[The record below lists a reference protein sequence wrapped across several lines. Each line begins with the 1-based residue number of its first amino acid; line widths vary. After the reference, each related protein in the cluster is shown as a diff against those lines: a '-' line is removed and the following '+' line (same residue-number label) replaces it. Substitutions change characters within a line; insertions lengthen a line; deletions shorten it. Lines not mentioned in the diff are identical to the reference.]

1 MKERFFKL
9 AAKENFPN
17 TPGITKEL
25 DELQD
30 TIESASRGAT
40 SEASIRAQ
48 EPKPEPEL
56 HDPY

>member
-25 DELQD
+25 DELQE
-30 TIESASRGAT
+30 TIKANQPPP
-40 SEASIRAQ
+40 SEIEIPS
-48 EPKPEPEL
+48 
-56 HDPY
+56 PY